1 MVSDVKKEQVE
12 ENRMQKVITKYD
24 LFKMAF
30 RSFFLQ
36 SSFNYERMQAG
47 GWLYSILP
55 ALERVS
61 KSKKELSEKMQR
73 HLDFFNSH
81 TFISTIILGMIA
93 AMEEK
98 KQDGNS
104 IRAVKVAMMG
114 PFGGIGDALI
124 WLTLLPIC
132 AGIGVSLAMEGNV
145 AGPIIFLLSFNAV
158 HFLIRFGG
166 IYFGYRSGINA
177 MQKLKSG
184 TKDIAHAA
192 TIVGITV
199 VGALIASYV
208 SIQTPLKATA
218 GEAEIKIQEDLL
230 DQIMPNLL
238 PFGFTLLLYMLLRK
252 GFSPIKLIGI
262 IVLLGLVGKYFGF
275 L

>member
-145 AGPIIFLLSFNAV
+145 AGPIIFLLSFNTV

>member
-1 MVSDVKKEQVE
+1 MES
-12 ENRMQKVITKYD
+12 NSNKVTKRD
-24 LFKMAF
+24 LFKVAF

-55 ALERVS
+55 VLRRVS
-61 KSKKELSEKMQR
+61 NNKSELSEKMKR
-73 HLDFFNSH
+73 HLDFFNTN
-81 TFISTIILGMIA
+81 TFISTVILGIIA

-98 KQDGNS
+98 KQDPDS
-104 IRAVKVAMMG
+104 IRAVRVAMMG

-124 WLTLLPIC
+124 WLTLLPIT
-132 AGIGVSLAMEGNV
+132 AGLGVSLAMQGNI
-145 AGPIIFLLSFNAV
+145 AGPILFLIIFNAI
-158 HFLIRFGG
+158 HFGVRFGG
-166 IYFGYRSGINA
+166 VFFGYRSGINA
-177 MQKLKSG
+177 MEKLKSG
-184 TKDIAHAA
+184 IKDISNAA
-192 TIVGITV
+192 TIVGIMV

-208 SIQTPLKATA
+208 NLKTTVNVTM
-218 GEAEIKIQEDLL
+218 GEAEVNIQEELF

-238 PFGFTLLLYMLLRK
+238 PFAFTFVLYVLLRK

-262 IVLLGLVGKYFGF
+262 TVLIGLVGSFFGF

>member
-192 TIVGITV
+192 TIVGIMV